1 MDKVTKRLEIEVAT
15 YQGKDVTSMVHYS
28 AKGRLVGGGKNSS
41 LIALQGYALKLNL
54 AIDNIKDNQLKN

>member
-28 AKGRLVGGGKNSS
+28 VKGRLVGGGRNSW

-54 AIDNIKDNQLKN
+54 AIDNVKDNQLKN